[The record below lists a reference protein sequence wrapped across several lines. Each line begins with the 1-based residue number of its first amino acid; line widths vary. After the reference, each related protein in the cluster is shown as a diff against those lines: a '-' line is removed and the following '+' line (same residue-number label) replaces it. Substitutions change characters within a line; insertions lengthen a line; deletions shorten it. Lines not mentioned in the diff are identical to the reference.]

1 MAMRLRF
8 IMTNPL
14 QRKYLILILF
24 SMLLPVAV
32 VGMCLYYIIFQLTAE
47 QLAIPESIAANL
59 IPVLHKIN
67 FLLAVSLPPIIV
79 LLFIWGAILTHRLTG
94 PITRLEKD
102 LKKIVEGDFSIRL
115 KTRKNDALR
124 SLAELI
130 NKAIDKARGR

>member
-32 VGMCLYYIIFQLTAE
+32 VGMCLYYVIFQLTAE

-94 PITRLEKD
+94 PIMRLEKD

>member
-32 VGMCLYYIIFQLTAE
+32 VGMCLYYVIFQLTAE

-67 FLLAVSLPPIIV
+67 FLLAVSLPPLIV

-94 PITRLEKD
+94 PIMRLEKD